1 MKELWFYHR
10 PTKFMPSDETL
21 EKGKMDLALELRQE
35 LETTIEKNNDRI
47 AEIMKTNPEASSQTD
62 SAPF

>member
-1 MKELWFYHR
+1 
-10 PTKFMPSDETL
+10 MPSDETL